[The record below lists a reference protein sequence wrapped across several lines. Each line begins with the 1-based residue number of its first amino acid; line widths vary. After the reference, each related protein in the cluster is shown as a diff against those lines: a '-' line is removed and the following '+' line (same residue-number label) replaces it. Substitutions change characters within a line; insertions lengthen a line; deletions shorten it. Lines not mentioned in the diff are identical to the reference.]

1 MKIVCDTNVLIS
13 GILFGGHARQILNLS
28 SMGRVTNF
36 ISEPILAEVEDV
48 LSRPKFKLTPSQ
60 VSGIIALF
68 RDTFEL
74 TYPSKK
80 HKVIEADPDDDLILD
95 AAVEADAG
103 VIISGDSHLRNL
115 GKWKNIRI
123 LTPADFI
130 SEHR

>member
-1 MKIVCDTNVLIS
+1 M
-13 GILFGGHARQILNLS
+13 
-28 SMGRVTNF
+28 
-36 ISEPILAEVEDV
+36 
-48 LSRPKFKLTPSQ
+48 
-60 VSGIIALF
+60 F

-80 HKVIEADPDDDLILD
+80 HKVVEADPDDDLILD

-123 LTPADFI
+123 LSPADFI